1 MTAAK
6 LLGLD
11 VKALIKAM
19 TMKKTIVMKEAVF
32 SELTLDQTYMA
43 RDALVKDLYG
53 CMFSWIIRKVNS
65 TISVG
70 D

>member
-32 SELTLDQTYMA
+32 SELTLD
-43 RDALVKDLYG
+43 
-53 CMFSWIIRKVNS
+53 
-65 TISVG
+65 
-70 D
+70 